1 MKILTIMGSP
11 RKGNTYR
18 AVRRIEEQLT
28 AMGDVEFEYLWLKD
42 AGLADCKGCTLCFLK
57 GEQRCP
63 LKDGREAIERRM
75 LEADGVI
82 FASPN
87 YASNVSGLM
96 KTFID
101 RFAYAGHRPRFYGQ
115 HALYVTTSA
124 GPGGMKQCLAA
135 MAEPLAHF
143 GFRTAGTLG
152 LMTPPFRV
160 PQKYAD
166 RNEKAIAAA
175 SQKLYHAIKN
185 KGPATPGLNEVIG
198 FRSIQAMCT
207 GLGDMYQ
214 DVYPADFAYW
224 KEKGWTDR
232 NRYYYTDAKIGVV
245 KKAIARIAVASIM
258 LYLGQTIFA
267 DAKKKA
273 PAKAE
278 TAGETPGDGSAA

>member
-18 AVRRIEEQLT
+18 AVRRIEENMK

-42 AGLADCKGCTLCFLK
+42 AGLAECKGCTVCFLK

-63 LKDGREAIERRM
+63 NKDGREEIERRM

-115 HALYVTTSA
+115 YALYVTTSA

-135 MAEPLAHF
+135 MEGPISHF

-152 LMTPPFRV
+152 LMTPPFKV

-166 RNEKAIAAA
+166 KNTRAIDAA
-175 SQKLYHAIKN
+175 SRKLYQAVRD
-185 KGPATPGLNEVIG
+185 KGPATPGLNDVIG
-198 FRSIQAMCT
+198 FRSIQAMCN
-207 GLGDMYQ
+207 GLGEMYNGI
-214 DVYPADFAYW
+214 YPADFAYW

-232 NRYYYTDAKIGVV
+232 RRYYYTDAKISPV

-258 LYLGQTIFA
+258 LYLGRTLFA

-273 PAKAE
+273 PAK
-278 TAGETPGDGSAA
+278 TDVAGEVQVDGSTA